1 MIERLLTI
9 KEIAKILSIRPKTI
23 YQWKWLKKNLTFVK
37 IGRSLRVS
45 ERDLIEFIKKGKKQ
59 TIDCSKQRQE

>member
-1 MIERLLTI
+1 MRERLLTI

-23 YQWKWLKKNLTFVK
+23 YQWKWLKKNLTFIK

-45 ERDLIEFIKKGKKQ
+45 EIDLIEFIKKGKKQ
-59 TIDCSKQRQE
+59 TIDCSEQKQK